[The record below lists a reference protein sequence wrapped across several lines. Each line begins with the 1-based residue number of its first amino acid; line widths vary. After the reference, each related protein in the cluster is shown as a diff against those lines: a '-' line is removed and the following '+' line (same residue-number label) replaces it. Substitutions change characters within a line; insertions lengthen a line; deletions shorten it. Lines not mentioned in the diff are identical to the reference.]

1 MRSCPIATYPKTPV
15 VLAAEAVAVLP
26 IILDVV
32 LFALCHWG
40 ESMAVR
46 NLIAHAFACCVL
58 IICSSSELKAQQFA
72 DPAFRSYTLRST
84 QPTAIEDS
92 LRRFLDDRLRQGET
106 IEIVSDN
113 RAQRLLI
120 RGSDEVQQ
128 LAKQFIQALDLP
140 SIAAQPP
147 VGQAPNVQG
156 YFAASDAELSQKEA
170 SLRQLFANRSD
181 VRIATDLR
189 TRQLVVHAPTEI
201 QRQIAANWNNP
212 KYFAAAPQRQNAIPN
227 NALVNNAVRNN
238 QVQNSQAQNILPT
251 NALPVINTRTELKL
265 ENITWEG
272 LLKSLGGVQGSKAVT
287 SPAAGKLEINV
298 TGKDGNPTNF
308 LIDQNNQRVQIT
320 GPRDSTQQWSRVVQ
334 SLDAKPANQNETS
347 VTGRLGNANASS
359 ITRTITMLNESSG
372 DPRNQLARPLN
383 PVRGAAQNFA
393 GQGQAEAMQLA
404 QAGQPPVAP
413 GQPGVVEQSGDG
425 DVARMLMQGDASG
438 SFLGPV
444 AIEFIEGT
452 DIFIVRGQK
461 RDVDRVMR
469 LINEIETLTQD
480 TKPTIEVYPLKH
492 ANSSALAELINQLNE
507 TVLTARQG
515 DINVTALVKP
525 NSILL
530 IGRPNGVESVKE
542 IIKQL
547 DVEAEGTDQFE
558 IFQLKF
564 VPAVDAETTI
574 NNLYNVTATQ
584 QQGTDTTP
592 TLGARVRAVAD
603 YRSNSVIVQA
613 SPRDIEEIRTL
624 VNQIDVKDSAKV
636 AEVRVFQLKNAI
648 AEEVAEVLNET
659 LQTRESVQNQGNFG
673 GQQGG
678 GGAGAGGQVNTQA
691 QSSPQAMS
699 LVMRKLDAAG
709 KKLLDSD
716 QLASGILA
724 NVIVSSNERSN
735 SVVVTAPKGS
745 MDLIAEIV
753 RQLDELPAQEAE
765 IRVFNI
771 VNGDANLL
779 VEMLNS
785 LFQQDQ
791 NTDGP
796 LIQSAA
802 GTGESTLVPLRF
814 ALDQRTNSI
823 IASGNGADL
832 RVVEAIL
839 LKLDAS
845 DVSRRKSAVVE
856 LQIQEAQNVADAITQ
871 FVLQR
876 RQALQTIAVDTVSQ
890 FDLLD
895 QEVVVVAEPASNK
908 LIVNATDRYF
918 DDIMEVIRELDKRP
932 DMVMV
937 QVMIAEVTL
946 NSTEEMGVELGIQD
960 SLLFNRGVVDATTG
974 NLIPGFNFNN
984 QALGNNAA
992 NPGSARD
999 QVAGQALSDFGLGRT
1014 NSELGFGGLVLSAS
1028 NESVSVLI
1036 RALQESRRLDVLSR
1050 PQVMMLNNTTGR
1062 VQVGAS
1068 VPFISG
1074 TNNVLGNVQN
1084 TVEFRDVG
1092 LILDVTPRISPDGLI
1107 VLQVSAERSDLGSVD
1122 DGVPIAVNDGAVLR
1136 VPIFEATRADTFVT
1150 ARDGQT
1156 VILGGLITKE
1166 RAAFERKV
1174 PYLGDVPFFGRL
1186 FRTDGIAEE
1195 RTELLIVLTPQIV
1208 RDEADVDRINSEEY
1222 ARMSWCLGDVIEM
1235 HGDVG
1240 PGRRYYRDD
1249 NYPTVEGNEGMVI
1262 DQGTA
1267 AYNSPNDFQGSYE
1280 YPASDYSTYSPN
1292 GGQEIIEALPPA
1304 NSVPVP
1310 QPQVIPT
1317 EAFAPPTSAAPPMPT
1332 VELPQANRQ
1341 RAKSVLLNSPRSASL
1356 FPFSKRPSLK
1366 APSSTTKRDPNLAQR
1381 SQTNPRVKRVSFDG
1395 QESGNKVRNL
1405 GVNYSDSERA
1415 VFARFDELPG
1425 E

>member
-1 MRSCPIATYPKTPV
+1 M
-15 VLAAEAVAVLP
+15 
-26 IILDVV
+26 
-32 LFALCHWG
+32 
-40 ESMAVR
+40 
-46 NLIAHAFACCVL
+46 
-58 IICSSSELKAQQFA
+58 
-72 DPAFRSYTLRST
+72 
-84 QPTAIEDS
+84 
-92 LRRFLDDRLRQGET
+92 
-106 IEIVSDN
+106 
-113 RAQRLLI
+113 
-120 RGSDEVQQ
+120 
-128 LAKQFIQALDLP
+128 
-140 SIAAQPP
+140 
-147 VGQAPNVQG
+147 
-156 YFAASDAELSQKEA
+156 
-170 SLRQLFANRSD
+170 RQLFANRSD
-181 VRIATDLR
+181 VRIATVPQS
-189 TRQLVVHAPTEI
+189 RQLVVHAPAEV

-212 KYFAAAPQRQNAIPN
+212 NYFGAAPQRQNVIPN
-227 NALVNNAVRNN
+227 NVVANNAIQNNTTVANNAV
-238 QVQNSQAQNILPT
+238 QNTLPA
-251 NALPVINTRTELKL
+251 NRLPVINTRTELKL

-272 LLKSLGGVQGSKAVT
+272 LLKSLGGIQGSKAIT
-287 SPAAGKLEINV
+287 SPADNTLEINV
-298 TGKDGNPTNF
+298 TGTDGNPTKF
-308 LIDQNNQRVQIT
+308 LIDQKNQRVQIT
-320 GPRDSTQQWSRVVQ
+320 GPREATQQWARVIQ
-334 SLDAKPANQNETS
+334 SLDAEPVNQNETS
-347 VTGRLGNANASS
+347 LTGRLGNANASS
-359 ITRTITMLNESSG
+359 ITRTITMLNASSG

-383 PVRGAAQNFA
+383 PVRGAGQNFV
-393 GQGQAEAMQLA
+393 QGQADPVQLA
-404 QAGQPPVAP
+404 QAGGAQPPAAP
-413 GQPGVVEQSGDG
+413 GQPGVVEQRGDG
-425 DVARMLMQGDASG
+425 DVARMLMEGDASG

-452 DIFIVRGQK
+452 DIFIVRGQQ
-461 RDVDRVMR
+461 RDVDRVMK
-469 LINEIETLTQD
+469 LINEIETLTKD

-492 ANSSALAELINQLNE
+492 ANSSALSELINQLNE
-507 TVLTARQG
+507 TVLSARQG
-515 DINVTALVKP
+515 DISVTALVKP

-542 IIKQL
+542 IIAEL
-547 DVEAEGTDQFE
+547 DVEAEGSDQFE

-574 NNLYNVTATQ
+574 NNLYNTTTQ
-584 QQGTDTTP
+584 QQGTDATP
-592 TLGARVRAVAD
+592 TLGTRVRAVAD
-603 YRSNSVIVQA
+603 YRSNSIIVQA

-624 VNQIDVKDSAKV
+624 VQRIDVKDSETV

-659 LQTRESVQNQGNFG
+659 LQTREATQNQGNL
-673 GQQGG
+673 GQQGAG
-678 GGAGAGGQVNTQA
+678 GGAGGTVNTQA
-691 QSSPQAMS
+691 QSSPQTMS
-699 LVMRKLDAAG
+699 LQMKRLDAEG
-709 KKLLDSD
+709 NTLLDSD
-716 QLASGILA
+716 ELASGILA

-735 SVVVTAPKGS
+735 AVVVTAPKGS
-745 MDLIAEIV
+745 MELIAEIV

-785 LFQQDQ
+785 LFEQDD
-791 NTDGP
+791 NADGP

-845 DVSRRKSAVVE
+845 DVSRRRSAVVE
-856 LQIQEAQNVADAITQ
+856 LQIQQADAVADAITQ

-876 RQALQTIAVDTVSQ
+876 RQALQTIAQDTTSQ

-918 DDIMEVIRELDKRP
+918 DDIMEVIRELDRRP

-937 QVMIAEVTL
+937 QVLIAEVTL

-960 SLLFNRGVVDATTG
+960 SLLFNRSMIDAATG
-974 NLIPGFNFNN
+974 DLVPGFNFNN

-999 QVAGQALSDFGLGRT
+999 QVAGQALTDLALGRT
-1014 NSELGFGGLVLSAS
+1014 NAELGFGGLVLSAS

-1068 VPFISG
+1068 VPFLTG
-1074 TNNVLGNVQN
+1074 TNATFG
-1084 TVEFRDVG
+1084 TVNNSVDFRDVG
-1092 LILDVTPRISPDGLI
+1092 LILEVLPRISPDGLI
-1107 VLQVSAERSDLGSVD
+1107 VMQVTAEQSDLGPID
-1122 DGVPIAVNDGAVLR
+1122 GGVPIAVNDGVVLS
-1136 VPIFEATRADTFVT
+1136 VPIFNATRADTFVT

-1166 RAAFERKV
+1166 RSAFERKV

-1186 FRTDGIAEE
+1186 FRTDGITEE
-1195 RTELLIVLTPQIV
+1195 RTELLIILTPQIV
-1208 RDEADVDRINSEEY
+1208 RDEADIDRINSEEY

-1235 HGDVG
+1235 HGDIG
-1240 PGRRYYRDD
+1240 PGRRHYRDD
-1249 NYPTVEGNEGMVI
+1249 TYPTVEGSNGVI
-1262 DQGTA
+1262 DQGTTT
-1267 AYNSPNDFQGSYE
+1267 YDGTSDFQGNYE
-1280 YPASDYSTYSPN
+1280 YPANDYSTFSPEV
-1292 GGQEIIEALPPA
+1292 GPTEILETLPPA

-1310 QPQVIPT
+1310 QPQVMPS
-1317 EAFAPPTSAAPPMPT
+1317 EVFPPPSSSAPPMPT
-1332 VELPQANRQ
+1332 IPELPQANRQ

-1356 FPFSKRPSLK
+1356 FPFSKRPALK
-1366 APSSTTKRDPNLAQR
+1366 APSSDTKRDPNLAR
-1381 SQTNPRVKRVSFDG
+1381 RPRTNPSVQRVSFDG
-1395 QESGNKVRNL
+1395 QNSPDKVRNL
-1405 GVNYSDSERA
+1405 GVDYSDTERA